1 VVTYSALSGDGIAEL
16 WAQVVAH
23 RERLTQ
29 SGELAAR
36 RREQQVKWLWAM
48 LEDRV
53 FARLKSDSA
62 LRAKLP
68 RIEAQVAGGKLSA
81 AMAVEQIAAALGV

>member
-1 VVTYSALSGDGIAEL
+1 M
-16 WAQVVAH
+16 
-23 RERLTQ
+23 TQ

-36 RREQQVKWLWAM
+36 RREQQVKWLWSM

-53 FARLKSDSA
+53 HSRLKSDPR

-68 RIEAQVAGGKLSA
+68 QIEAAVAAGTLSA
-81 AMAVEQIAAALGV
+81 TLAVEDIAAALGL